1 LADRERLFDFITSES
16 FVAIQ
21 KALFDKRNK
30 NFDII
35 DSEEIKKKKRK
46 Q

>member
-1 LADRERLFDFITSES
+1 MLPYR
-16 FVAIQ
+16 

-35 DSEEIKKKKRK
+35 DSEEIKTKKETKTVV
-46 Q
+46 QN